1 MSRAPC
7 HTVPPSGTAMPSAT
21 IPPSA
26 GIAASGPRAR
36 RGVREARG
44 RFSGGRGYL
53 AACTLGLPTR
63 ETLAAMRA
71 DAEEWALG
79 RADAARYG
87 AVVERVRSGYAGL
100 VSVPVGAVA
109 IGSQA
114 SVMAGLVAAS
124 VPDGAE
130 VLCVDGDFSSM
141 VFPFLSQRHRG
152 VTVRHVP
159 LGELAGSITA
169 NTWLVAWSLVQ
180 SATGAIADT
189 EAIVAAAHRSGTFTL
204 CDTTQA
210 AGWMPVDASRFDATI
225 CHSYKWLCAPR
236 GAAFLTVSARL
247 AEELNPAQAGWYAGE
262 SPWASCYGPEM
273 NLATDA
279 RRFDVSPAWPAWVG
293 AEPAIELFRSLDLA
307 EVRAHAVGLGDA
319 LCDGLGIDRLGQ
331 AIVSW
336 PDADGQG
343 LGRLTAAGLVASGR
357 AGRARVAFH
366 LWNDEDDVADALAAL
381 GR

>member
-1 MSRAPC
+1 MTSTTFPLLSAAA
-7 HTVPPSGTAMPSAT
+7 VPALIS
-21 IPPSA
+21 
-26 GIAASGPRAR
+26 
-36 RGVREARG
+36 VREARG
-44 RFSGGRGYL
+44 RFRGGRGYL
-53 AACTLGLPTR
+53 AACTLGLPTDD
-63 ETLAAMRA
+63 TLAAMRA
-71 DAEEWALG
+71 DTEDWAHG
-79 RADAARYG
+79 RADAVKYG
-87 AVVERVRSGYAGL
+87 AVVERVRSGYADL
-100 VSVPVGAVA
+100 VSVPTGTVA

-130 VLCVDGDFSSM
+130 VLCVEGDFSSM
-141 VFPFLSQRHRG
+141 VFPFLNQRHRG

-159 LGELAGSITA
+159 LGELAESITG

-189 EAIVAAAHRSGTFTL
+189 DAIVAAALAAGSFTL

-210 AGWMPVDASRFDATI
+210 AGWMPVDASLFDATI
-225 CHSYKWLCAPR
+225 CHSYKWLCSPR
-236 GAAFLTVSARL
+236 GVAFLTVGARL
-247 AEELNPAQAGWYAGE
+247 GAQLNPAQAGWYAGDV
-262 SPWASCYGPEM
+262 PWASCYGPEM
-273 NLATDA
+273 NLAADA

-293 AEPAIELFRSLDLA
+293 AEPAIDLFRSLDLV
-307 EVRAHAVGLGDA
+307 EVRDHAVALGDA
-319 LCDGLGIDRLGQ
+319 LCDGLGIERLGQ

-343 LGRLTAAGLVASGR
+343 LAHLASAGLVASGR

-366 LWNDEDDVADALAAL
+366 LWNDEDDVADALRAL

>member
-1 MSRAPC
+1 
-7 HTVPPSGTAMPSAT
+7 V
-21 IPPSA
+21 I
-26 GIAASGPRAR
+26 
-36 RGVREARG
+36 GVREARG
-44 RFSGGRGYL
+44 RFRGGRGYL
-53 AACTLGLPTR
+53 AACTLGLPSDD
-63 ETLAAMRA
+63 TLAAMRA
-71 DAEEWALG
+71 DAEDWALG
-79 RADAARYG
+79 RADAVRYG
-87 AVVERVRSGYAGL
+87 AVVERVRSGYADL
-100 VSVPVGAVA
+100 VSVPGGAVA

-141 VFPFLSQRHRG
+141 VFPFLGQRHRG

-169 NTWLVAWSLVQ
+169 DTWLVAWSLVQ

-189 EAIVAAAHRSGTFTL
+189 EAIVAAARRTGSLTL

-236 GAAFLTVSARL
+236 GAAFLTVSERL
-247 AEELNPAQAGWYAGE
+247 GAELNPAQAGWYAGQ

-366 LWNDEDDVADALAAL
+366 LWNDEDDVADALTAL

>member
-1 MSRAPC
+1 
-7 HTVPPSGTAMPSAT
+7 MPSAGAT
-21 IPPSA
+21 TSIPL
-26 GIAASGPRAR
+26 
-36 RGVREARG
+36 GVQEARG
-44 RFSGGRGYL
+44 RFRGGRGYL
-53 AACTLGLPTR
+53 AACTLGLPTID
-63 ETLAAMRA
+63 TLAAMRA

-79 RADAARYG
+79 RADAVRYG
-87 AVVERVRSGYAGL
+87 AVVERVRSGYADL
-100 VSVPVGAVA
+100 VNVPTSAVA

-114 SVMAGLVAAS
+114 SVLAGLVAAS

-152 VTVRHVP
+152 VNVRHVP
-159 LGELAGSITA
+159 LDELAGSITA

-189 EAIVAAAHRSGTFTL
+189 DAIVAAADEAGSFTL

-210 AGWMPVDASRFDATI
+210 AGWMPVDAALFDATI
-225 CHSYKWLCAPR
+225 CHSYKWLCSPR
-236 GAAFLTVSARL
+236 GVAFLTVGSRL
-247 AEELNPAQAGWYAGE
+247 GAELNPAQAGWYAGE
-262 SPWASCYGPEM
+262 VPWASCYGPEM
-273 NLATDA
+273 NLAADA

-293 AEPAIELFRSLDLA
+293 AEPAIELFRSLDLV
-307 EVRAHAVGLGDA
+307 EVRDHAVALGNA

-336 PDADGQG
+336 PDAGGRD
-343 LGRLTAAGLVASGR
+343 LERLTSAGLTASGR

-366 LWNDEDDVADALAAL
+366 LWNDEDDVADALRAL

>member
-1 MSRAPC
+1 MSPAPS
-7 HTVPPSGTAMPSAT
+7 TVALPSGGAT
-21 IPPSA
+21 PQAPVR
-26 GIAASGPRAR
+26 PRPII
-36 RGVREARG
+36 GMREARG
-44 RFSGGRGYL
+44 RFRGGRGYL
-53 AACTLGLPTR
+53 AACTLGLPSDG
-63 ETLAAMRA
+63 TLAAMRA
-71 DAEEWALG
+71 DAEEWASG
-79 RADAARYG
+79 RADAVKYG
-87 AVVERVRSGYAGL
+87 AVVERVRSAYADL
-100 VSVPVGAVA
+100 VNVPRGAVA

-114 SVMAGLVAAS
+114 SVLAGLVAAS

-159 LGELAGSITA
+159 LGELARSVTA

-180 SATGAIADT
+180 SATGAIADA
-189 EAIVAAAHRSGTFTL
+189 EAIVSAAQASGSFTL

-247 AEELNPAQAGWYAGE
+247 GTELNPAQAGWYAGE

-273 NLATDA
+273 DLAADA

-307 EVRAHAVGLGDA
+307 ETRTHAVALGDA

-336 PDADGQG
+336 PDADGND
-343 LGRLTAAGLVASGR
+343 LAHLTASGLVASGR

-366 LWNDEDDVADALAAL
+366 LWNDEDDVADALRAL